1 MKMNGNFRHNG
12 VILLSGE
19 DQPGVTEKL
28 FSILEPFNIEIQDVE
43 QVIIRGR
50 LILTLQ
56 IGFDKDHGGA
66 IAQDLEESFKSTNLD
81 LAMDFSSV
89 ASEIKK
95 ENSYNLVLLSRELK
109 PRAIA
114 AIARVISK
122 YKGNIE
128 NIRRTA
134 TQPVTAI
141 EFEISFNIENQFV
154 ELRQEL
160 AELAFKEN
168 FDVAI
173 QEASIVKRAKRIVLL
188 DMDSTLIQEEVID
201 LLAGKVGVGSQVSQI
216 TERAMRGEIDFSTS
230 LRERVA
236 LLRGAPQSIITEVA
250 SQINLTPGA
259 RTLIATLHKLGHKVG
274 VVSGG
279 FLNVIEPLLIE
290 LEIDFYK
297 ANFLKIQDG
306 VLTGELEGDIID
318 RKAKGEA
325 LKEFADKEKVDL
337 KQTIAIGDGANDLA
351 MIELAGL
358 GIAFNA
364 KPAVRAAADTSI
376 SNPFLDSV
384 LYLIG
389 VSRTEIEALLN

>member
-109 PRAIA
+109 PRSIA

-236 LLRGAPQSIITEVA
+236 LLKGAPLSIITEVA

>member
-1 MKMNGNFRHNG
+1 MKMNGNFKHNG

-56 IGFDKDHGGA
+56 IGFDKDHAGA

-236 LLRGAPQSIITEVA
+236 LLKGAPLSIITEVA

>member
-1 MKMNGNFRHNG
+1 MK
-12 VILLSGE
+12 
-19 DQPGVTEKL
+19 
-28 FSILEPFNIEIQDVE
+28 
-43 QVIIRGR
+43 
-50 LILTLQ
+50 
-56 IGFDKDHGGA
+56 
-66 IAQDLEESFKSTNLD
+66 
-81 LAMDFSSV
+81 
-89 ASEIKK
+89 
-95 ENSYNLVLLSRELK
+95 
-109 PRAIA
+109 
-114 AIARVISK
+114 
-122 YKGNIE
+122 
-128 NIRRTA
+128 
-134 TQPVTAI
+134 
-141 EFEISFNIENQFV
+141 
-154 ELRQEL
+154 
-160 AELAFKEN
+160 
-168 FDVAI
+168 
-173 QEASIVKRAKRIVLL
+173 
-188 DMDSTLIQEEVID
+188 
-201 LLAGKVGVGSQVSQI
+201 
-216 TERAMRGEIDFSTS
+216 GEIDFSTS

-236 LLRGAPQSIITEVA
+236 LLKGAPQSIITEVA

-290 LEIDFYK
+290 LRIDFYK
-297 ANFLKIQDG
+297 ANYLKVQDG
-306 VLTGELEGDIID
+306 VLTGELEGEIID

-325 LKEFADKEKVDL
+325 LKEFADKEEVDL

>member
-109 PRAIA
+109 PRSIA

-141 EFEISFNIENQFV
+141 EFEVSFNIENQFV

-236 LLRGAPQSIITEVA
+236 LLKGAPLSIITEVA
-250 SQINLTPGA
+250 SPHSI
-259 RTLIATLHKLGHKVG
+259 IAW
-274 VVSGG
+274 
-279 FLNVIEPLLIE
+279 
-290 LEIDFYK
+290 
-297 ANFLKIQDG
+297 A
-306 VLTGELEGDIID
+306 
-318 RKAKGEA
+318 
-325 LKEFADKEKVDL
+325 
-337 KQTIAIGDGANDLA
+337 
-351 MIELAGL
+351 
-358 GIAFNA
+358 
-364 KPAVRAAADTSI
+364 
-376 SNPFLDSV
+376 
-384 LYLIG
+384 
-389 VSRTEIEALLN
+389 